1 MKERE
6 GCIFILL
13 SATGA
18 LILSILFGY
27 LIHAGWVLFDMYPLF

>member
-6 GCIFILL
+6 GCIFIFL

-18 LILSILFGY
+18 LIFSIILGY
-27 LIHAGWVLFDMYPLF
+27 LIHAGWVLFDRYPLF